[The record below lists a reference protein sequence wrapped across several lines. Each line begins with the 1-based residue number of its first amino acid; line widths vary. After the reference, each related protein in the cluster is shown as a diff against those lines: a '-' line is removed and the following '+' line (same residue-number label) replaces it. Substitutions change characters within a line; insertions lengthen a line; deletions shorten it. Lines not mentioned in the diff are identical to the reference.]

1 MAMWHNSVT
10 CISKSRFIV
19 LTAADVA
26 GCPLQMASIMG
37 QQMVSTIINYHIII
51 SIRYRSTIGDDLL
64 HTRKGHPRIIHMF
77 CRKPRASVGS
87 RNLGNSENTSPNF
100 PGQTACRVEPPM
112 LRDTHAAQGIC
123 SSKYFE
129 IGAKHNWVL
138 VADIAFLLVTYP
150 WFSSPVG
157 KPWKT
162 NPLLIIWWVQNWLED
177 VESNRWLKTTTR
189 LCEWAVVLQLCDDP
203 GGLMVLSS
211 ENAAVLRML
220 RCLWIGKVHR
230 NLQVFTMFCF
240 DTSKCGRQTW
250 VGALKFP
257 DLSDFHSHAVG
268 NSVMHPQG
276 GNATFTSL

>member
-1 MAMWHNSVT
+1 MHKQVT
-10 CISKSRFIV
+10 IHCPYCCRCCWVSFTNGINHGP
-19 LTAADVA
+19 ADGVNHHQSQPGGTPKTPA
-26 GCPLQMASIMG
+26 L
-37 QQMVSTIINYHIII
+37 
-51 SIRYRSTIGDDLL
+51 
-64 HTRKGHPRIIHMF
+64 F
-77 CRKPRASVGS
+77 
-87 RNLGNSENTSPNF
+87 F

-123 SSKYFE
+123 SWKYFE

-157 KPWKT
+157 KPRKT

-250 VGALKFP
+250 AGALKFP

>member
-19 LTAADVA
+19 LIAADVA

-37 QQMVSTIINYHIII
+37 QPMVSTIINYHIII
-51 SIRYRSTIGDDLL
+51 SIRYRNTIGDDFL
-64 HTRKGHPRIIHMF
+64 HPRKGHPRIVHMF

-112 LRDTHAAQGIC
+112 LRDTHATQGIC

-162 NPLLIIWWVQNWLED
+162 NPPADYMGPKLLGRCWKQPLTENNHKVLWMSGCATVVRWPGRLDRAFFRKCCCAED
-177 VESNRWLKTTTR
+177 
-189 LCEWAVVLQLCDDP
+189 AP
-203 GGLMVLSS
+203 M
-211 ENAAVLRML
+211 
-220 RCLWIGKVHR
+220 
-230 NLQVFTMFCF
+230 
-240 DTSKCGRQTW
+240 
-250 VGALKFP
+250 
-257 DLSDFHSHAVG
+257 
-268 NSVMHPQG
+268 
-276 GNATFTSL
+276 SLDWEGP

>member
-37 QQMVSTIINYHIII
+37 QQMVSTIINYHMII
-51 SIRYRSTIGDDLL
+51 SIRHRSTIGDDLL
-64 HTRKGHPRIIHMF
+64 
-77 CRKPRASVGS
+77 GS
-87 RNLGNSENTSPNF
+87 RHLGELRKHQPFFF

-157 KPWKT
+157 KPRKT

-250 VGALKFP
+250 AGALKFP